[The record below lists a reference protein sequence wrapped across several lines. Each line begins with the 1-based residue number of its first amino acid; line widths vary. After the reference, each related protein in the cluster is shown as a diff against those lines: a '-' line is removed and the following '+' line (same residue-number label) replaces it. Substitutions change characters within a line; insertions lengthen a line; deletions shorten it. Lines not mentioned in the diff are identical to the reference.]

1 MTLSKNGT
9 TDRIFF
15 LHLLCEFGNS
25 WVPSYQKLEQHI
37 KARDILP
44 RFEDIMIISREY
56 VLICAYSVLTLK
68 MNNFSDT
75 FRTFSKPHP
84 FF

>member
-1 MTLSKNGT
+1 MSWSKNET

-25 WVPSYQKLEQHI
+25 WVPSYQKLEQHM

-44 RFEDIMIISREY
+44 RFEDIIMIIPVNTYWY
-56 VLICAYSVLTLK
+56 VRIL
-68 MNNFSDT
+68 F
-75 FRTFSKPHP
+75 
-84 FF
+84 